1 MDLELLLYIR
11 MLDNLFTYIFFGL
24 NFGFFGGLLKEKRY
38 FFLLLVIIIELL
50 FRS

>member
-11 MLDNLFTYIFFGL
+11 MLDNLFMYIFFGL
-24 NFGFFGGLLKEKRY
+24 NFGFFGGLLKEKWY

-50 FRS
+50 F